1 MKIKTLSLTDFR
13 AFPGP
18 APTTFDLDSKNLLVY
33 GENGS
38 GKSSLFKALNGFFK
52 YGTPHPRLREL
63 KNSFSGQPLGHTSVQ
78 VSLDNGFTANWH
90 MQLLDQVSPYYGQR
104 FDGPSLK
111 EDHPAQH
118 RTAPGMVE
126 IEQAA
131 KFSACLD
138 YRTLLGTNYKHG
150 NEAINLFDAMVTDLM
165 AGFVDLATNQ
175 TILELWLAADR
186 SVPARNTGKHL
197 SRCLIACQQFN
208 NAVSNALALLL
219 PQTQLIL
226 NFLCPNGLQITA
238 LPYAGIVY
246 NYAKLARDKAISRK
260 DIGLEITF
268 HGLPVDRPQHY
279 LNEARQ
285 SAIGLALYLGARLA
299 CAPQTSAHLKLLVLD
314 DVLVGLDHSNR
325 LPVLNVLVALFPAWQ
340 VVLLTHDKGW
350 FDLAR
355 QRLPDADWVSYEI
368 YEGDAAAVAP
378 MPIVRR
384 TQKRPAPALLQKARD
399 LLLQGY
405 YEAAANYVRQ
415 AFETGLRTACELKS
429 IKLPYKQDASG
440 HQAQDL
446 LNGLKAWPGTATV
459 LKADWDAALARLE
472 LMKDVVMNPYS
483 HPSAPNIPKQEIVD
497 AADAVEKFLELVRT
511 K

>member
-1 MKIKTLSLTDFR
+1 
-13 AFPGP
+13 
-18 APTTFDLDSKNLLVY
+18 
-33 GENGS
+33 
-38 GKSSLFKALNGFFK
+38 
-52 YGTPHPRLREL
+52 
-63 KNSFSGQPLGHTSVQ
+63 
-78 VSLDNGFTANWH
+78 
-90 MQLLDQVSPYYGQR
+90 
-104 FDGPSLK
+104 LK
-111 EDHPAQH
+111 EDHPAQR

-219 PQTQLIL
+219 PQAQLIL

-268 HGLPVDRPQHY
+268 HGFPVDRPQHY

-299 CAPQTSAHLKLLVLD
+299 CAPRTSAHLKLLVLD

-325 LPVLNVLVALFPAWQ
+325 LPVLNVLVDLFKDWQ

-368 YEGDAAAVAP
+368 YEGDAAAAAP
-378 MPIVRR
+378 MPIVRK
-384 TQKRPAPALLQKARD
+384 THNRPARALLQKAND
-399 LLLQGY
+399 LVQQGY

-415 AFETGLRTACELKS
+415 AFEYGLRKGCEIQK
-429 IKLPYKQDASG
+429 IPMHYTINPAA
-440 HQAQDL
+440 HQAQDFL
-446 LNGLKAWPGTATV
+446 DALKKAPKPSTV
-459 LKADWDAALARLE
+459 VQTEWDACLKNIE
-472 LMKDVVMNPYS
+472 MFKNVVMNPYS
-483 HPSAPNIPKQEIVD
+483 HPNAPNIPKQEVVD
-497 AADAVEKFLELVRT
+497 AADTVKTFLGLVGKR
-511 K
+511 